1 MSCRPV
7 SISIDELNPAA
18 RNCMRMMRARGPI
31 WSLCDTEMS
40 SRTEVIVQYDLLDL
54 MYENG
59 LLVVDESVLAME
71 RNAAVYTGPRNEIVC

>member
-1 MSCRPV
+1 
-7 SISIDELNPAA
+7 
-18 RNCMRMMRARGPI
+18 MRARGPI

-59 LLVVDESVLAME
+59 LLVVDESVLVME
-71 RNAAVYTGPRNEIVC
+71 RNAAVYTGPGNKIVC